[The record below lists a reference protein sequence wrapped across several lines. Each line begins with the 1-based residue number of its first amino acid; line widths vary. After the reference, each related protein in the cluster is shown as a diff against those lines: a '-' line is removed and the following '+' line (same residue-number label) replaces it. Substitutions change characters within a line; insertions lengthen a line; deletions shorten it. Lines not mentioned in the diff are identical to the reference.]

1 MTSTERLNLARN
13 VQAHIRAL
21 QAAVDRLT
29 EMGAHEIGSPKR
41 PVHCGLS
48 LRSDGSGSVLVKVES
63 VSFRNRRRGSRASS
77 PIQ

>member
-29 EMGAHEIGSPKR
+29 ELRAHYELTAI
-41 PVHCGLS
+41 
-48 LRSDGSGSVLVKVES
+48 
-63 VSFRNRRRGSRASS
+63 SRALARLASRAQ
-77 PIQ
+77 PPQLNDEKKLEAVHD